1 MKPDDTYSI
10 HSCHDNCQRI
20 ACVLRRELT
29 AMTEQRDGL
38 QSGIDYATVKLITV
52 TEQRDRLAEALQ
64 KLADCDWEITLPD
77 RMDAVRT
84 IANEALQSLTPN
96 EL

>member
-1 MKPDDTYSI
+1 MNDDTYDN
-10 HSCHDNCQRI
+10 HTCHDNCQRI

-38 QSGIDYATVKLITV
+38 QSGIDYASEQLHKVR
-52 TEQRDRLAEALQ
+52 EQRDRLEEALKAIEWSNNSQ
-64 KLADCDWEITLPD
+64 WQSHCAK
-77 RMDAVRT
+77 V
-84 IANEALQSLTPN
+84 ALQSLTPN